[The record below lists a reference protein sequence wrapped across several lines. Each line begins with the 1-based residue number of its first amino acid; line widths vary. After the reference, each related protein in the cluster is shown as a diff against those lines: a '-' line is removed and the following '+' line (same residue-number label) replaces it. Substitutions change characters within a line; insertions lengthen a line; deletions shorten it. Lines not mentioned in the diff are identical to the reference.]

1 MAKDTKIGKN
11 RTGLQMSP
19 TDAKELLEGSQR
31 AMPTSEGDEGALAAL
46 RAPYIKDSDGL
57 GSVPPPGS
65 AKGVLKSGVQ
75 MITGNRPEVFIDKLA
90 ERLAFERGGTRL
102 YEALMIK
109 CLAGAD
115 ENSVIDR
122 MQLEEIHSEEMH
134 HFELVRQA
142 LESLG
147 ADPTAMTPCANLA
160 GVEAMGLV
168 QVLNDPRTT
177 IAQSVHAILI
187 AELADNAGWEL
198 LITLADE
205 HGHKKLSEQFAGAL
219 VAEQRHLAQ
228 VKAWMRE
235 LTLDEARMLTA

>member
-19 TDAKELLEGSQR
+19 SNAKELLEGSER
-31 AMPTSEGDEGALAAL
+31 AIPTSEGDEGALAAI
-46 RAPYIKDSDGL
+46 RAPYIKDADGL

-115 ENSVIDR
+115 ESSVVDR
-122 MQLEEIHSEEMH
+122 QTLKEIHGEEMR
-134 HFELVRQA
+134 HFELVRLA
-142 LESLG
+142 LETLG
-147 ADPTAMTPCANLA
+147 ADPTAMTPCANLT

-177 IAQSVHAILI
+177 IAQSVHSILV

-205 HGHKKLSEQFAGAL
+205 LGHKQLCEQFAVAL
-219 VAEQRHLAQ
+219 AAEQKHLAQ
-228 VKAWMRE
+228 VKAWLQE
-235 LTLDEARMLTA
+235 LTLSEAKMLTA